1 MRPDSTEAAHS
12 TEHATRDSTGHAT
25 EPTQTS
31 PVVPLDTEQAANPD
45 LTGTKA
51 ANLAR
56 AAAAGLP
63 VLPGFTL
70 VPPPSANG
78 SGADAGT
85 DASTEALRA
94 AWHRLAGSAN
104 RPLAVRSSSR
114 HEDTENSS
122 MAGRFRTVLDVRGW
136 DAFTDAVREVL
147 DSAALDPAALDPAA
161 LADGDR
167 ATHDNACA
175 PHDAAMAVLVQ
186 PMLHPEVGGVMF
198 GADPVT
204 GRTDRI
210 VLGVA
215 AGGPADLVDG
225 STQGVRYRM
234 TRTGRLLDRDPVEPR
249 GERLLGPSRL
259 RRLAVLARRAAEL
272 FDGPQDIEFAFDAD
286 DHLWLLQSRP
296 ITAMAARVP
305 RGARLL
311 GPGPVAE
318 TFPGV
323 LQPLEEDLWLG
334 PMGHG
339 LTVALDILGA
349 ASRRTLRS
357 VPPVVAV
364 DGRAAAD
371 LVLLGVVPPRHRVLN
386 VLNPLPPARK
396 VRAAWRLGRLRT
408 TLPLLALDLMAD
420 VDRQL
425 TELPAPARLS
435 SGQVLDAASWGRRAL
450 SALHAQ
456 ESLAGVLLG
465 PGDETTVAA
474 EALAV
479 LTEGRAADIGDA
491 ALLAAHPVLLGLFP
505 PSLTATAQLPP
516 TTAWTGVP
524 RGVSSLPVREGLRL
538 RIRWVQEMQA
548 GMIRAFGARLV
559 AAGLLDDVD
568 RTGLLRWSELVA
580 VGGGGALPSD
590 LAERRPRRDRE
601 ALPTAFRLA
610 DGEPVPEPAR
620 QPRRGRG
627 RTGPDAGQG
636 AGGGSGGGTVWDG
649 LGPRPE
655 RAVLVVR
662 VLDPAL
668 APLLPGLAGLV
679 AETGSPL
686 SHLAV
691 LAREYRVPTAT
702 AVPDATAR
710 FPQGT
715 EVTVDGG
722 TGDVKAAETTWSADE
737 TAGGDDGRGE
747 SPAADQRTGDPSR
760 HALRAHDPSAHD
772 PSAHDPSAR
781 EPSAR
786 EPSAREPAA
795 HDPAAHDPA
804 ARNPRRPPPGK
815 GASP

>member
-1 MRPDSTEAAHS
+1 MRPDSAEAA
-12 TEHATRDSTGHAT
+12 
-25 EPTQTS
+25 QTS
-31 PVVPLDTEQAANPD
+31 PVVPLDTERARHPE
-45 LTGTKA
+45 LTGAKA

-63 VLPGFTL
+63 VLPGFAL
-70 VPPPSANG
+70 VPGPSANG
-78 SGADAGT
+78 HAGRAADK
-85 DASTEALRA
+85 ASTAVTADTVTTDTVATNPGGNGRLLDATTATTVRA
-94 AWHRLAGSAN
+94 AWHGLAGSDE

-114 HEDTENSS
+114 YEDTEGSS

-147 DSAALDPAALDPAA
+147 DSAALVETPRP
-161 LADGDR
+161 
-167 ATHDNACA
+167 
-175 PHDAAMAVLVQ
+175 PHEGMAVLVQ
-186 PMLHPEVGGVMF
+186 PMLRPELGGVMF
-198 GADPVT
+198 GADPVS

-210 VLGVA
+210 VVAVA
-215 AGGPADLVDG
+215 AGGPAALVDG
-225 STQGVRYRM
+225 TTQGVRYRM
-234 TRTGRLLDRDPVEPR
+234 TRAGRLLDREPVEPH

-259 RRLAVLARRAAEL
+259 RRLAVLARRAADL
-272 FDGPQDIEFAFDAD
+272 FGGPQDIEFAFDAD
-286 DHLWLLQSRP
+286 DRLWLLQSRP
-296 ITAMAARVP
+296 ITAMAAQVP

-323 LQPLEEDLWLG
+323 LQPLEQDLWLE
-334 PMGHG
+334 PMAHG

-349 ASRRTLRS
+349 ASRHTLRS

-371 LVLLGVVPPRHRVLN
+371 LALLGVVPPRHRALN
-386 VLNPLPPARK
+386 VLNPVPPARK

-425 TELPAPARLS
+425 TELPSPSRLS
-435 SGQVLDAASWGRRAL
+435 SGQVLDAASWGRRVL

-456 ESLAGVLLG
+456 ESLAGALLG

-479 LTEGRAADIGDA
+479 LTEGRAAGLDDA
-491 ALLAAHPVLLGLFP
+491 ALLTAHPVLLALFP
-505 PSLTATAQLPP
+505 PSLTAPARMPP
-516 TTAWTGVP
+516 ATAWTGVP

-548 GMIRAFGARLV
+548 GMIRAFGVRLV

-568 RTGLLRWSELVA
+568 RTGLLRWAELVA
-580 VGGGGALPSD
+580 VGDGGTVPSD
-590 LAERRPRRDRE
+590 LADRLPRPDRE
-601 ALPTAFRLA
+601 ALPAAFRLA

-620 QPRRGRG
+620 RTRRGSAEANAG
-627 RTGPDAGQG
+627 GQG
-636 AGGGSGGGTVWDG
+636 AGGGSGAGTVWDG

-668 APLLPGLAGLV
+668 AALLPGLAGLV

-691 LAREYRVPTAT
+691 LAREYHVPTAT
-702 AVPDATAR
+702 AVPDAVGR
-710 FPQGT
+710 FPSGT
-715 EVTVDGG
+715 QVAVDGG
-722 TGDVKAAETTWSADE
+722 TGEVRAVTTTWTADNAGDPDE
-737 TAGGDDGRGE
+737 AGEAGDAGHTDGRAERGARVAAAADVTADDADDAEGTGAGGHRDPAR
-747 SPAADQRTGDPSR
+747 AADPER
-760 HALRAHDPSAHD
+760 LRV
-772 PSAHDPSAR
+772 
-781 EPSAR
+781 
-786 EPSAREPAA
+786 PA
-795 HDPAAHDPA
+795 
-804 ARNPRRPPPGK
+804 RPPRPLPGK

>member
-1 MRPDSTEAAHS
+1 MRPDSAEAA
-12 TEHATRDSTGHAT
+12 
-25 EPTQTS
+25 QTS
-31 PVVPLDTEQAANPD
+31 PVVPLDTERARHSD
-45 LTGTKA
+45 LTGAKA

-63 VLPGFTL
+63 VLPGFAL
-70 VPPPSANG
+70 VPGPYVNGNG
-78 SGADAGT
+78 SSNGRLQDAAT
-85 DASTEALRA
+85 ATTLRA
-94 AWHRLAGSAN
+94 AWRGLAGTDE

-114 HEDTENSS
+114 YEDTEGSS

-136 DAFTDAVREVL
+136 DAFADAVREVL
-147 DSAALDPAALDPAA
+147 DSAALVDSAAEAA
-161 LADGDR
+161 
-167 ATHDNACA
+167 
-175 PHDAAMAVLVQ
+175 PDAAPVAATERREHARSAHNGMAVLVQ
-186 PMLHPEVGGVMF
+186 PMLRPEVGGVMF

-210 VLGVA
+210 VVGVA
-215 AGGPADLVDG
+215 AGGPAALVDG
-225 STQGVRYRM
+225 TTQGVRYRM
-234 TRTGRLLDRDPVEPR
+234 TRAGRLLDREPAEPR

-259 RRLAVLARRAAEL
+259 RRLAVLARRAADL

-286 DHLWLLQSRP
+286 DCLWLLQSRP

-323 LQPLEEDLWLG
+323 LQPLEEDLWLA
-334 PMGHG
+334 PMAHG

-349 ASRRTLRS
+349 ASRCTLRS

-371 LVLLGVVPPRHRVLN
+371 LVLLGVVPPGHRVLN
-386 VLNPLPPARK
+386 VLNPVPPARK

-408 TLPLLALDLMAD
+408 ALPLVALDLMAD

-435 SGQVLDAASWGRRAL
+435 SGQVLDAASWGRRVL

-456 ESLAGVLLG
+456 ESLAGALLG
-465 PGDETTVAA
+465 PGGETTVAA

-479 LTEGRAADIGDA
+479 LTEGRAAGLDDA

-505 PSLTATAQLPP
+505 PSLTAPARMPP
-516 TTAWTGVP
+516 ATIWTGVP

-568 RTGLLRWSELVA
+568 RTGLLRWAELVA

-590 LAERRPRRDRE
+590 LAERLPRPHRE
-601 ALPTAFRLA
+601 ALPAAFRLA
-610 DGEPVPEPAR
+610 DGEPVPESA
-620 QPRRGRG
+620 PRTGRGRG
-627 RTGPDAGQG
+627 RAGAGTDGGQG
-636 AGGGSGGGTVWDG
+636 AGGGSGAGTVWDG
-649 LGPRPE
+649 RGPRPE

-691 LAREYRVPTAT
+691 LAREYHVPAAT
-702 AVPDATAR
+702 AVPDAVAR
-710 FPQGT
+710 FPLGS

-722 TGDVKAAETTWSADE
+722 TGDVKAAPTTWTADD
-737 TAGGDDGRGE
+737 ADDDGRDTAAGE
-747 SPAADQRTGDPSR
+747 VDSVRVRVPA
-760 HALRAHDPSAHD
+760 
-772 PSAHDPSAR
+772 
-781 EPSAR
+781 
-786 EPSAREPAA
+786 
-795 HDPAAHDPA
+795 
-804 ARNPRRPPPGK
+804 RPHRPLPGK
-815 GASP
+815 EASP